1 MPDRAYPE
9 RIDRILIGFDPATR
23 SSGWAVLAVGGQ
35 EVIRASGVYRAP
47 GTDRLGR
54 LAAIYE
60 FVLGLVD
67 QWAPVLV
74 AVETVYHGPN
84 AATTIKLAEV
94 GAMVRLGAHH
104 AGAAVLDVS
113 PAERVQAIGL
123 SGRPGKG
130 EIVDQVNLIYPA
142 RPPISDDNEADA
154 VAIAAAGAVGLR
166 LEAVGL
172 TGFYN

>member
-1 MPDRAYPE
+1 MT
-9 RIDRILIGFDPATR
+9 DRILIGFDPATR
-23 SSGWAVLAVGGQ
+23 ASGWAVLAVGDQ

-130 EIVDQVNLIYPA
+130 EIVDRVNMLYPVYPA
-142 RPPISDDNEADA
+142 APPISDDNEADA

>member
-1 MPDRAYPE
+1 MP
-9 RIDRILIGFDPATR
+9 DRILIGFDPATR
-23 SSGWAVLAVGGQ
+23 ASGWAVLAVGDQ

-130 EIVDQVNLIYPA
+130 EIVDQVNLIYGLTVS
-142 RPPISDDNEADA
+142 PISDDNEADA